1 MAQPT
6 ASFAA
11 ALDDWVLETKER
23 TLAVFRGSAQEIIEV
38 MQKPVAEGG
47 NMPVDTGFLRASL
60 QVNLNGW
67 VPTNRENPKPDAPKG
82 ALDTFNSTVAE
93 LVIAG
98 AKLGDTVYASY
109 SANYAPMMEYG
120 TSKTQPRAFVR
131 LAMAQA
137 ETIVKHQTVR
147 AMLTAYSN
155 RRKG

>member
-82 ALDTFNSTVAE
+82 SLDTFNSTVAE

-109 SANYAPMMEYG
+109 SAKYAGHIEYG
-120 TSKTQPRAFVR
+120 TSKADPRAFVR

-137 ETIVKHQTVR
+137 ETIVQHQTVR

>member
-67 VPTNRENPKPDAPKG
+67 VPANRPNPSQSGHHGYNP
-82 ALDTFNSTVAE
+82 TVAE
-93 LVIAG
+93 VVIAG

-109 SANYAPMMEYG
+109 SANYAGHLEYG

-137 ETIVKHQTVR
+137 ELIVKHQTVR